1 MKFSHDIAFVGSLY
15 TEKNPYAR
23 FSDPGTYLHG
33 PLLPKNPHVCDY
45 LLREAKVVMV
55 PGIAYNEAECCVR
68 ASLATGT
75 ADLKRAA
82 AAVKKALNGAC

>member
-1 MKFSHDIAFVGSLY
+1 
-15 TEKNPYAR
+15 
-23 FSDPGTYLHG
+23 
-33 PLLPKNPHVCDY
+33 
-45 LLREAKVVMV
+45 MV